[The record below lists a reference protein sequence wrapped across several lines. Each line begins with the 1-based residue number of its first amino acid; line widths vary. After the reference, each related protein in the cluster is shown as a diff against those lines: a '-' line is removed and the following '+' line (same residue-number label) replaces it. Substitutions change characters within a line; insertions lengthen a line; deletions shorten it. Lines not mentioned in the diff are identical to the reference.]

1 MLTVDATTFVRAD
14 MDDAWLAYRQLAY
27 LRQPQGIKYAICMR
41 DPMDTVSL
49 VLYLRQEGGS
59 VLLIHGDTP
68 EEAAVKA
75 AVEAGCDY
83 LLHGAAH
90 NVTRVEESSGGE
102 RERERGTPGLY
113 QFSSGTT
120 GNAKQIRRSW
130 DEVGVEI
137 AAYNEALGDYAV
149 RRPIVWASVS
159 HAYGL
164 ISGVLASMERGQHP
178 IVLSGRNPKHALRLL
193 KEHPGHL
200 LYAVPLLIHGL
211 SGFLTEAHRPEAVM
225 TSGAPMPAAMFER
238 LSQAGTVMLQQYGCT
253 ELGCVTL
260 AGPMTGADDL
270 GRPLSHYRVVTT
282 PANGNPGEIIVESAA
297 SSMRPVGTKDLGLLD
312 AEGRLRFLSRMDDVI
327 NAGGLKIYPSEVED
341 VMTRMQGIEEA
352 VVFRGNHP
360 VMGET
365 ARALVVSD
373 EAITPSQIRD
383 WCLQA
388 LPPYKVP
395 SDIVM
400 VAAIPR
406 TAGGK
411 ISRRMLELEEEYE

>member
-1 MLTVDATTFVRAD
+1 
-14 MDDAWLAYRQLAY
+14 MDDAWLEYGRLAH
-27 LRQPQGIKYAICMR
+27 LRQPRGIKYAICMR

-59 VLLIHGDTP
+59 VLLMHGDTP
-68 EEAAVKA
+68 EDAAAKA
-75 AVEAGCDY
+75 AGEAGCGF
-83 LLHGAAH
+83 LLHGSPINA
-90 NVTRVEESSGGE
+90 TRLKEPDVCGDDK
-102 RERERGTPGLY
+102 PGLY

-130 DEVGVEI
+130 EEVGIEI
-137 AAYNEALGDYAV
+137 AAYNEALGDYAE

-164 ISGVLASMERGQHP
+164 ISGVLTSMERGRHP
-178 IVLSGRNPKHALRLL
+178 IVVSGRNPKHALHLL
-193 KEHPGHL
+193 KDRPGHL
-200 LYAVPLLIHGL
+200 LYAVPLLLNGIT
-211 SGFLTEAHRPEAVM
+211 GFLTDKLKPEAVM

-238 LSQAGTVMLQQYGCT
+238 LRHGGTVMLQQYGCT

-260 AGPMTGADDL
+260 ASPMTVADDL
-270 GRPLSHYRVVTT
+270 GMPLSHYRVRTEG
-282 PANGNPGEIIVESAA
+282 AHGNHGEIMVESAA
-297 SSMRPVGTKDLGLLD
+297 ALMRPVGTKDLGLLD

-341 VMTRMQGIEEA
+341 VMTRMPGVEEA

-365 ARALVVSD
+365 ARALVVTNG
-373 EAITPSQIRD
+373 AATPSHIRD

-395 SDIVM
+395 SEILM
-400 VAAIPR
+400 VASIPR
-406 TAGGK
+406 TPGGK
-411 ISRRMLELEEEYE
+411 ISRRMLELEEDFG